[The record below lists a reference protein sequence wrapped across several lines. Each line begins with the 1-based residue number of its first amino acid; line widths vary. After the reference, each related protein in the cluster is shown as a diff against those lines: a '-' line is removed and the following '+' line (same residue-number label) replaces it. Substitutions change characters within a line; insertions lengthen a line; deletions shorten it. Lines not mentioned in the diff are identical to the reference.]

1 MAEFLDAAF
10 TFPTAVFTVL
20 LAFVLL
26 YWLTVILGA
35 LDLDTLDGLLG
46 VEGAEGAA
54 DGALEGLDSGD
65 FADAGDAGDLA
76 DAEGAEGTSGGWL
89 DRLGVSGVPLTI
101 TLSFFAFF
109 GWILSYLGM
118 KYFANAGVVAG
129 WAVSGALVG
138 VLAIAA
144 GLVAS
149 IVAVRPLRRV
159 FSTPG
164 ARGRASFV
172 GSVCRVATG
181 RVDADFGQAE
191 VDDGG
196 AGLLVQVR
204 CSEENQL
211 RRGSHALIFDYD
223 SAREVFKVVP
233 LEDDL
238 LKNAK
243 DRPE

>member
-10 TFPTAVFTVL
+10 TFPTAVFSVL
-20 LAFVLL
+20 LAFALL

-46 VEGAEGAA
+46 LEGAEGAA
-54 DGALEGLDSGD
+54 DGALEGLDAGD
-65 FADAGDAGDLA
+65 ISDAGDVGEMA
-76 DAEGAEGTSGGWL
+76 DADGSDASGGWL
-89 DRLGVSGVPLTI
+89 DKLGVSGVPLTI

-118 KYFANAGVVAG
+118 KYFANAGAVAG

-138 VLAIAA
+138 VLAMAA
-144 GLVAS
+144 GLAAAV
-149 IVAVRPLRRV
+149 VAVRPMRRV

-204 CSEENQL
+204 CTEENQL
-211 RRGSHALIFDYD
+211 RRGAQALIFDYD
-223 SAREVFKVVP
+223 PTREVFRVVP

-238 LKNAK
+238 LKDAK
-243 DRPE
+243 ARPE